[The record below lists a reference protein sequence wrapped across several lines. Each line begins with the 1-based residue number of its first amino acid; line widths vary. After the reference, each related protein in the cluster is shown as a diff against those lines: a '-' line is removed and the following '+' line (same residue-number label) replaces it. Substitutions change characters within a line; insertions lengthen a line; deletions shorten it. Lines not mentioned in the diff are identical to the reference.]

1 MNIEMAL
8 KSRSYILDLDHVKLS
23 LGIFF
28 FLSCLIESIF
38 HQLSGSTFIF
48 VKNTH
53 QKAANLMF
61 CLISPVVQ
69 IPAWFLKGQCRAI
82 LEGLVLH
89 IGLAAGAIFSRIAQ

>member
-8 KSRSYILDLDHVKLS
+8 KSRSYILDLDHVKSS

-38 HQLSGSTFIF
+38 HQHSGSTFIF

-53 QKAANLMF
+53 QKAANLTF
-61 CLISPVVQ
+61 CLISPVAR
-69 IPAWFLKGQCRAI
+69 IPAWFLEGQFIICTPI
-82 LEGLVLH
+82 
-89 IGLAAGAIFSRIAQ
+89 

>member
-48 VKNTH
+48 VKNTD
-53 QKAANLMF
+53 QKAANLTF
-61 CLISPVVQ
+61 CLIL
-69 IPAWFLKGQCRAI
+69 PAAMVSWWFLGVQYT
-82 LEGLVLH
+82 V
-89 IGLAAGAIFSRIAQ
+89 

>member
-1 MNIEMAL
+1 MKWFLNKFTLHGLSVAIFWIIEVGVTFKMNILIAL
-8 KSRSYILDLDHVKLS
+8 KSKSYILDLDHVKSS

-53 QKAANLMF
+53 QNPESASWHL
-61 CLISPVVQ
+61 CI
-69 IPAWFLKGQCRAI
+69 
-82 LEGLVLH
+82 
-89 IGLAAGAIFSRIAQ
+89 